1 MCMSVD
7 NQMLKNLVIFH
18 QIFVETYFKIY
29 GQCYIKMISL
39 LSRYR
44 CVHKSPQ
51 ILGKSRKMIS
61 IRAQL
66 PHHEDNESE
75 DTKAN
80 RAKLERLYNENKK
93 KTNLFSFFQNK
104 IIDKGYV
111 EMKEENTESDS
122 KKDMFHEITEN
133 TKDFIVRTTTLIQLG
148 LTFVPTLALPG
159 AIILVT
165 IITYIIFG
173 EDFVHIGTL

>member
-1 MCMSVD
+1 
-7 NQMLKNLVIFH
+7 
-18 QIFVETYFKIY
+18 
-29 GQCYIKMISL
+29 MISL

-44 CVHKSPQ
+44 CVHKSQQ
-51 ILGKSRKMIS
+51 ILGKSSRKMIT
-61 IRAQL
+61 RAQL
-66 PHHEDNESE
+66 PHHEDNENE
-75 DTKAN
+75 DAKAN

-93 KTNLFSFFQNK
+93 NTNLFSFFQNK

-122 KKDMFHEITEN
+122 KKDMFNEITEN
-133 TKDFIVRTTTLIQLG
+133 TKDFIIRTTTLIQLG
-148 LTFVPTLALPG
+148 FTFVPTLALPG

-173 EDFVHIGTL
+173 ENFVHIGELSGN

>member
-1 MCMSVD
+1 
-7 NQMLKNLVIFH
+7 
-18 QIFVETYFKIY
+18 
-29 GQCYIKMISL
+29 MISL

-44 CVHKSPQ
+44 CFYKSPRM
-51 ILGKSRKMIS
+51 LGKSSRKMIS
-61 IRAQL
+61 TRAQL

-133 TKDFIVRTTTLIQLG
+133 TKDFIIRTTTLIQLG

>member
-1 MCMSVD
+1 
-7 NQMLKNLVIFH
+7 
-18 QIFVETYFKIY
+18 
-29 GQCYIKMISL
+29 MISL

-80 RAKLERLYNENKK
+80 RAKLERLYKK
-93 KTNLFSFFQNK
+93 NNTNLFSFFQNKTNLFSFFQNK

-165 IITYIIFG
+165 IITYIMFG